1 MSNYALEEENRVN
14 KVKSVLKE
22 IMSEEVSELRKD
34 F

>member
-1 MSNYALEEENRVN
+1 MSNYALEKENRGN